1 MEKYHIDSLCFLRQQ
16 TCRDKFS
23 DIVRGVLEL
32 RTTGKVVISISKHNY
47 WPITVEPSGQPVATV
62 ALIGWLHVLSTMH
75 FVTMFEGQTKYYFLI
90 EYISLTILQ
99 GILIYNIQEVKE

>member
-1 MEKYHIDSLCFLRQQ
+1 MEGYHIDSLCSLRQQ

-23 DIVRGVLEL
+23 DIVRGVFEL

-62 ALIGWLHVLSTMH
+62 APDWLTSCSLYDAFCYSIQGVVEILLSYALNMSHDRFAGH
-75 FVTMFEGQTKYYFLI
+75 FNLYDKR
-90 EYISLTILQ
+90 
-99 GILIYNIQEVKE
+99 